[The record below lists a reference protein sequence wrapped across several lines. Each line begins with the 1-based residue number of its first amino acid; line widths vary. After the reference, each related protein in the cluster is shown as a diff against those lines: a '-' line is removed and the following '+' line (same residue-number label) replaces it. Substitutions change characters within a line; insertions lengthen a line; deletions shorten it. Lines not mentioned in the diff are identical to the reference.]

1 MKNILVATDADW
13 VFDEVDNALA
23 DEDTEV
29 YRVRNGR
36 DVLPAC
42 HKVSPKLVVL
52 DLQIGNAGGV
62 AVSLQL
68 RQEQDMGRLGPLGI
82 LMLLDRQ
89 ADVFL
94 AQMARADGWLV
105 KPLDAI
111 RLMKAAR
118 AIASGGTYQEGMLDE
133 RGEPVGGDAVY

>member
-1 MKNILVATDADW
+1 VKSILVATDADR

-23 DEDTEV
+23 DEDTAV
-29 YRVRNGR
+29 FRVRNGR
-36 DVLPAC
+36 DVEPAC
-42 HKVSPKLVVL
+42 HRVNPDLVVL

-68 RQEQDMGRLGPLGI
+68 RQEQEMGRLPRVGI

-94 AQMARADGWLV
+94 AQMAQADGWLV
-105 KPLDAI
+105 KPLDAV
-111 RLMKAAR
+111 RLTKAAR
-118 AIASGGTYQEGMLDE
+118 AIEQGGTYQEGMLDE
-133 RGEPVGGDAVY
+133 HGVPVGGDAVF